1 MTCVNVV
8 DELGVTKKEKTNG
21 KNVYTQS
28 GLTLRACEVLIRH
41 RWDISQD
48 PTAVTGVSHGFL
60 PFIFHVLFC
69 FFLVFSIR
77 KMCTLKSWP
86 N

>member
-8 DELGVTKKEKTNG
+8 DELGVTQKEKTNK
-21 KNVYTQS
+21 KNVCTQS

-60 PFIFHVLFC
+60 PFKFHVLFC
-69 FFLVFSIR
+69 FVFFFSFQLG
-77 KMCTLKSWP
+77 KCVH
-86 N
+86 